1 MLCSSAQCSHACVV
15 VLALVPGYKFLW
27 VWEKLPFPAF
37 LGRFAS
43 RQVVEG
49 GGGGGRRLAFGL
61 TDVCSAG
68 GM

>member
-1 MLCSSAQCSHACVV
+1 MV